1 MDEPLGRP
9 VVLASLHGGVDVER
23 APAPPARV
31 TVDPRRGLFSH
42 EATGL
47 WRAAGLRG
55 LALRGAAE
63 VLVGLY
69 RVFAQS
75 DALLVE
81 VNPLMPGGEEPPVAV
96 DARVI
101 VDDNGLFRHPRWRE
115 ALLADPSGHP
125 LERRAASLG
134 ITYVDLEGDI
144 AVISGGAGATM
155 ALLDAIEH
163 YGGRPAN
170 FLDTAGGSGPDTM
183 RHMVDLVLE
192 KAATDERVRAIVL
205 NVTIAGTPLESFVRG
220 AVAALNERPP
230 RVPIFGCVRA
240 AAAATQAMSLAEGT
254 AILEA
259 HGVQLFPDL
268 RRAVVVAVGH
278 AREDR

>member
-1 MDEPLGRP
+1 
-9 VVLASLHGGVDVER
+9 
-23 APAPPARV
+23 
-31 TVDPRRGLFSH
+31 
-42 EATGL
+42 
-47 WRAAGLRG
+47 
-55 LALRGAAE
+55 
-63 VLVGLY
+63 
-69 RVFAQS
+69 
-75 DALLVE
+75 
-81 VNPLMPGGEEPPVAV
+81 
-96 DARVI
+96 VI
-101 VDDNGLFRHPRWRE
+101 VDDNSLVRHPRWRE
-115 ALLADPSGHP
+115 ALLADPSRHP

-240 AAAATQAMSLAEGT
+240 AAAATQTMSLAEGT
-254 AILEA
+254 ALLEA